1 MVDKSVLIREYVTA
15 LRQNNA
21 SIFIGS
27 GMSKS
32 VSGLDWKDLIMPY
45 AEIIG
50 YSQKDNNY
58 PFIAQAYVNAGHDV
72 NGFKKIYAI
81 NLKAV
86 KHLNFIA

>member
-1 MVDKSVLIREYVTA
+1 
-15 LRQNNA
+15 
-21 SIFIGS
+21 
-27 GMSKS
+27 MSKS

-86 KHLNFIA
+86 KPLNFIA